1 MRKKKLDENELA
13 LKWPSIF
20 RDGIKITDHDIGILE
35 VSMHGETE
43 ITAKDLK
50 EMKKFGYIHERTNVY
65 ACVPKFLEGH
75 IDILD
80 EDYISGF
87 LVTSVTFT
95 RIKHLRWKNG
105 SKSDRQV
112 LKENSRINKAK

>member
-1 MRKKKLDENELA
+1 MMKQLDENELA
-13 LKWPSIF
+13 RKWPSIF
-20 RDGIKITDHDIGILE
+20 RDGIKITGHNTGILE

-43 ITAKDLK
+43 ITTKDLK
-50 EMKKFGYIHERTNVY
+50 RMEKLGYIHQRTNVY
-65 ACVPKFLEGH
+65 PCFPKFLEGH
-75 IDILD
+75 MDIID
-80 EDYISGF
+80 EDYISDF